1 MPIVKTLMGVMKTL
15 LSDIAEEWDTMD
27 HKLYRLGAGAASFAV
42 AALFWYYIFRGFH
55 L

>member
-1 MPIVKTLMGVMKTL
+1 MSLFKSIAGVLQTL
-15 LSDIAEEWDTMD
+15 IADLQEEWDTMD

-42 AALFWYYIFRGFH
+42 AALFWYYVFRGFH